1 MAGRENSSKEVVLS
15 DNTQEAN
22 GKYLFLDIS
31 TFYCIRSF
39 GKERENFCKK
49 GPASN
54 TSQEANGKYLFQV
67 FLLYHCIQSFGK
79 EGETSVR
86 EDLQAIGGWSRTA
99 LLELRYKRD
108 LMREICSDM
117 KETNLKK
124 SWKNRKGPL
133 TA

>member
-1 MAGRENSSKEVVLS
+1 MQISVSSISILSLYPKFLAGRENSSKKGVVS

-54 TSQEANGKYLFQV
+54 TLQEANIKYLCQV
-67 FLLYHCIQSFGK
+67 FLLYHCIPSFGK
-79 EGETSVR
+79 ER
-86 EDLQAIGGWSRTA
+86 ENFC
-99 LLELRYKRD
+99 K
-108 LMREICSDM
+108 
-117 KETNLKK
+117 
-124 SWKNRKGPL
+124 KGPASNWRL
-133 TA
+133 VEDGSPGAQI